1 MRRIR
6 EVLRQRWE
14 CSFSERT
21 VAASWGLARS
31 TVGKYVQ
38 RAKEA
43 GLSWPLPPKLTDEEL
58 ERRLFPTEEPVDG
71 GPRFVPDWAEV
82 HRQLARKNVTLQLVW
97 EEYKQEHPDG
107 FQYTQFCVRY
117 RAWR

>member
-14 CSFSERT
+14 CGLSERT
-21 VAASWGLARS
+21 VATSCALARS
-31 TVGKYVQ
+31 TVAKYVK
-38 RAKEA
+38 RAEEV
-43 GLSWPLPPKLTDEEL
+43 GLSWPLPEELTDEEL
-58 ERRLFPTEEPVDG
+58 ERRLFPGSLSDENR
-71 GPRFVPDWAEV
+71 PRFIPDWAEV
-82 HRQLARKNVTLQLVW
+82 RGQLAQKGVTLRLVW
-97 EEYKQEHPDG
+97 EEYKEAHPDG